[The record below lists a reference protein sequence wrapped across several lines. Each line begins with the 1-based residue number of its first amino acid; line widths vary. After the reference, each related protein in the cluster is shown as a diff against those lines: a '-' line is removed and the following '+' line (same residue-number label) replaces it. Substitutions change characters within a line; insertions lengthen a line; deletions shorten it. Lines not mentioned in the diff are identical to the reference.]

1 MAYTGNVWMNKTG
14 DVGTQTFYCAAGDE
28 LEICHPLF
36 CKGMETAKSTN
47 EDLKALK
54 GFRLI
59 FPELGDITEC
69 VPKKWNGIRYHH
81 KKSGQQIIEFT
92 EDLGLR
98 RSYLIVETVSPHDHG
113 TIAQGGP
120 AFATYYSGGPQE
132 EH

>member
-1 MAYTGNVWMNKTG
+1 MYSGNIWMNKEG

-36 CKGMETAKSTN
+36 CKGMDTEETDTN
-47 EDLKALK
+47 KVLR

-59 FPELGDITEC
+59 FPKLGDLAEGDS
-69 VPKKWNGIRYHH
+69 WNCIKYHH

-98 RSYLIVETVSPHDHG
+98 RSYLIVETISPHDHG
-113 TIAQGGP
+113 SIAMGGP
-120 AFATYYSGGPQE
+120 AFATYYSGAPQE
-132 EH
+132 EGS